1 MVPEFLK
8 SVPCIGWGSGLGHVI
23 LWGALHIQAIT
34 KVSFNFSSADEE
46 HGEPSPGELPVPD
59 ALILWASLL
68 PGSEHVPDL
77 RL

>member
-8 SVPCIGWGSGLGHVI
+8 LVPCIGGSGLGHVI
-23 LWGALHIQAIT
+23 QWGTLHIQTIT

-46 HGEPSPGELPVPD
+46 RGEPSPRELPVQD

-68 PGSEHVPDL
+68 PGPERVPDL
-77 RL
+77 HL